1 MENFGVPLGLS
12 LFVLVANLPI
22 YITLNLDSHI
32 IRLPFKTAIVTE
44 LLVDAMFA
52 WFVAGLH
59 FSAGAS
65 WFWHAPDLLRQ
76 TLGALLYLVTA
87 FLLVK
92 PHKSCYGS

>member
-59 FSAGAS
+59 FSAGGKLVLARS
-65 WFWHAPDLLRQ
+65 RF
-76 TLGALLYLVTA
+76 VTA
-87 FLLVK
+87 DFGRSFIFG
-92 PHKSCYGS
+92 HRFSAC